1 MRTGL
6 IAKKIGMTRVFDQNR
21 KHNSVTVLEIPSAKV
36 LKLRKTEKDGYNALV
51 IGSETFSR
59 ILDWDDRSTCVLFG
73 DGAGAVILQ
82 STIWSRL
89 NKGLG
94 LK

>member
-36 LKLRKTEKDGYNALV
+36 LKL
-51 IGSETFSR
+51 ETKKKMDTM
-59 ILDWDDRSTCVLFG
+59 L
-73 DGAGAVILQ
+73 
-82 STIWSRL
+82 WS
-89 NKGLG
+89 
-94 LK
+94 